1 MMNMKKLIV
10 ALSITAAT
18 STVVI
23 ARESTLMIDGF
34 DHQKQT
40 NKGIER
46 VFITDAAAGG
56 GTQAKSSIKDG
67 VIHLKGDILPPRGQ
81 PGWSS
86 LVLPLSAMG
95 QAYDA
100 SEFDGVRLT
109 LKISKGSFSISAN
122 SSEVTN
128 FDYHAAPIMVKADE
142 KFHTIDIPFES
153 MKRAWS
159 QQTTLNKKT
168 LNSLSIVAYG
178 LQKSSFDFEVD
189 AVSFY

>member
-1 MMNMKKLIV
+1 MKKLML
-10 ALSITAAT
+10 ALSLTATT
-18 STVVI
+18 SVVI
-23 ARESTLMIDGF
+23 AQENTLMIDGF

-40 NKGIER
+40 NIGIER
-46 VFITDAAAGG
+46 VYITDMAAGG
-56 GTQAKSSIKDG
+56 GTQANSTIKEG

-86 LVLPLSAMG
+86 LVLPLAAME
-95 QAYDA
+95 QAFDA
-100 SEFDGVRLT
+100 SKFDGIRLT

-128 FDYHAAPIMVKADE
+128 FDYHATPIIVKADN

-168 LNSLSIVAYG
+168 IESLSIVAYG

>member
-1 MMNMKKLIV
+1 MMNMKKLML
-10 ALSITAAT
+10 ALSLTATT
-18 STVVI
+18 SVVI
-23 ARESTLMIDGF
+23 AQENTLMIDGF

-40 NKGIER
+40 NIGIER
-46 VFITDAAAGG
+46 VYITDVAAGG
-56 GTQAKSSIKDG
+56 GTQANSTIKEG

-86 LVLPLSAMG
+86 LVLPLAAMG
-95 QAYDA
+95 QAFDA
-100 SEFDGVRLT
+100 SKFDGIRLT

-128 FDYHAAPIMVKADE
+128 FDYHAAPIMAKADNT
-142 KFHTIDIPFES
+142 FHTIDIPFES

-189 AVSFY
+189 TVSFY